1 MTEDMF
7 CNKKH
12 TKNKQLNVVAIFNN
26 MVTKKEER
34 WRRTK
39 DAQLC
44 GGVGDAVSVV
54 RSTLVHAR
62 VTCGVH
68 VLQHDV
74 S

>member
-1 MTEDMF
+1 MS

-12 TKNKQLNVVAIFNN
+12 TKHKQLNVVEIFNN
-26 MVTKKEER
+26 MVIRMEER

-39 DAQLC
+39 DTQLC

-62 VTCGVH
+62 VT
-68 VLQHDV
+68 
-74 S
+74 